1 MLAVLGERRY
11 TVLFATLLATIAAG
25 PLLSNTRLV
34 GPVLE
39 VFLGLSLIAAVMPMR
54 KARDRML
61 LLAIVLAA
69 VVIRHAPLGGRRESI
84 SLVLWSVVAL
94 FAAYRSMR
102 HSLSDLRVN
111 AEHVFAALNA
121 YLLVGIFGGA
131 LCVALE
137 AASPGSLL
145 VQGKPL
151 EGDLPMGGDLFQ
163 LRHAGH
169 AGLRR
174 HRPCDSHR
182 TGIRSVRSDRWAVL
196 PGGACGPVGG
206 AAHRGGDHRCPPV
219 NTGAAM
225 GPLTAC
231 GGFQRLFRW
240 IFQIRTGPKGG
251 VS

>member
-1 MLAVLGERRY
+1 MSGGVLAVLGERRY

-151 EGDLPMGGDLFQ
+151 EGDLPMGDAIYFSFVTLATLGYGDIVPATAIARGFAVFEAI
-163 LRHAGH
+163 AGQFYL
-169 AGLRR
+169 AVLVGRLVGLR
-174 HRPCDSHR
+174 
-182 TGIRSVRSDRWAVL
+182 T
-196 PGGACGPVGG
+196 
-206 AAHRGGDHRCPPV
+206 AAETTDVPR
-219 NTGAAM
+219 
-225 GPLTAC
+225 
-231 GGFQRLFRW
+231 
-240 IFQIRTGPKGG
+240 
-251 VS
+251 